1 MFICQKVCDQCVTEV
16 GVTWSNRQHRGA
28 GPRTEDSVSG
38 GVRLGP
44 LHFGVGVVDWFG
56 GEVL

>member
-1 MFICQKVCDQCVTEV
+1 MTEGRLLGPTESIEAQDQ
-16 GVTWSNRQHRGA
+16 
-28 GPRTEDSVSG
+28 GPVSG

>member
-1 MFICQKVCDQCVTEV
+1 MCDRSGGYLVQPTA
-16 GVTWSNRQHRGA
+16 SRR
-28 GPRTEDSVSG
+28 RTKDSVSG